1 MLTRIS
7 ARLSTAPLRRAGH
20 TMAGDKYMRTPES
33 FQAVLDRFKKDRAC
47 AVLRTPTA
55 EKCAPAMDAAIDGG
69 FQIVEFTLTTPGCL
83 DRVAEYRS
91 KYDGLKTGNVM
102 VGCGTIMDIE
112 DCKLALDAG
121 AEFIVAPVLVP
132 EVVTW
137 CRTHNV
143 VIIPGTQTPSEAYA
157 AYKAGAPVQK
167 IFPGVAGGAAWVK
180 AVKGALPMLQLNPT
194 SGVDLDNAGDF
205 VQLGCSIGLVA
216 PLFPPDVIAGNKWDV
231 VHANATKVIGNVKA
245 ALA

>member
-1 MLTRIS
+1 
-7 ARLSTAPLRRAGH
+7 
-20 TMAGDKYMRTPES
+20 
-33 FQAVLDRFKKDRAC
+33 
-47 AVLRTPTA
+47 
-55 EKCAPAMDAAIDGG
+55 
-69 FQIVEFTLTTPGCL
+69 
-83 DRVAEYRS
+83 
-91 KYDGLKTGNVM
+91 M

-167 IFPGVAGGAAWVK
+167 IFPGEQQAT
-180 AVKGALPMLQLNPT
+180 AVLGLASWALP
-194 SGVDLDNAGDF
+194 
-205 VQLGCSIGLVA
+205 LGPCLLGLA
-216 PLFPPDVIAGNKWDV
+216 SA
-231 VHANATKVIGNVKA
+231 A
-245 ALA
+245 ALLA

>member
-1 MLTRIS
+1 M
-7 ARLSTAPLRRAGH
+7 
-20 TMAGDKYMRTPES
+20 
-33 FQAVLDRFKKDRAC
+33 
-47 AVLRTPTA
+47 
-55 EKCAPAMDAAIDGG
+55 
-69 FQIVEFTLTTPGCL
+69 
-83 DRVAEYRS
+83 
-91 KYDGLKTGNVM
+91 
-102 VGCGTIMDIE
+102 
-112 DCKLALDAG
+112 
-121 AEFIVAPVLVP
+121 LVP

-205 VQLGCSIGLVA
+205 VQLGCSARRPPARATALPSRSTAGPGARGSQPSPSPSLS
-216 PLFPPDVIAGNKWDV
+216 PLRRLASSRRSSRLTSSPATSARRPPRRASLPPALLLLCTPSPAASRLQLFLYCRWDV

>member
-1 MLTRIS
+1 
-7 ARLSTAPLRRAGH
+7 
-20 TMAGDKYMRTPES
+20 
-33 FQAVLDRFKKDRAC
+33 
-47 AVLRTPTA
+47 
-55 EKCAPAMDAAIDGG
+55 
-69 FQIVEFTLTTPGCL
+69 
-83 DRVAEYRS
+83 
-91 KYDGLKTGNVM
+91 
-102 VGCGTIMDIE
+102 
-112 DCKLALDAG
+112 
-121 AEFIVAPVLVP
+121 VLVP

-205 VQLGCSIGLVA
+205 VQLGCSARRPPARATALPLPEHRRARRERQPTLSLSLSLSAPQIGLVA
-216 PLFPPDVIAGNKWDV
+216 PLFPPDVIAGNKCSPPP
-231 VHANATKVIGNVKA
+231 
-245 ALA
+245 